1 MIKVL
6 VLKIATRAEHMRSV
20 RRLKFSGGKSCGVT
34 PVPIPNTE
42 VKSATPKILG
52 WRRPGKIGTA
62 RIIKAFEKSRAFF
75 FAYFL
80 WGGHQSGGFAI
91 LLFRCLL
98 ARYFLMKTN
107 PFFI

>member
-42 VKSATPKILG
+42 VKSATPKILV
-52 WRRPGKIGTA
+52 WRRTGKIGTA
-62 RIIKAFEKSRAFF
+62 GIKIPSEKSE
-75 FAYFL
+75 
-80 WGGHQSGGFAI
+80 GI
-91 LLFRCLL
+91 
-98 ARYFLMKTN
+98 
-107 PFFI
+107 FFISFLFFV